1 MRSTESFLRRI
12 DTPGIARAFAKLLK
26 GKENSE
32 AMMTE
37 GVTIGR
43 GLQFAML
50 LPVDADAHYAGK
62 GVKRDGPRPAIF
74 WYRQADTNQYRVI
87 YSDLTAEAA
96 DKAPEVP
103 GAIRMVDQLKAAPPA
118 KEKPAD
124 GKDEVP
130 SSQP

>member
-1 MRSTESFLRRI
+1 
-12 DTPGIARAFAKLLK
+12 
-26 GKENSE
+26 
-32 AMMTE
+32 MTE

-62 GVKRDGPRPAIF
+62 DVKRDGPRKPIF
-74 WYRQADTNQYRVI
+74 WYRQTDTNKFRVI
-87 YSDLTAEAA
+87 YSDLTADVA
-96 DKAPEVP
+96 DTAPEVP

-124 GKDEVP
+124 GKNEGP